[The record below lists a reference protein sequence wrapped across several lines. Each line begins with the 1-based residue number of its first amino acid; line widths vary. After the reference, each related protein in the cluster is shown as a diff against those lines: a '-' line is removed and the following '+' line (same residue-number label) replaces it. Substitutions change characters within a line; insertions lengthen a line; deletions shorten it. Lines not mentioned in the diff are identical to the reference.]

1 MIPLRDRVLVKM
13 DASLSTIIHLAPNV
27 DECREALDQ
36 ISNRGEVVAVG
47 EGKRHAKT
55 AKILPNSCKVGDFV
69 RFSELQYPS
78 FNKNGDKYVLICDGD
93 IVGIE
98 K

>member
-1 MIPLRDRVLVKM
+1 MIPLRDRILVKM
-13 DASLSTIIHLAPNV
+13 DASLSSIIHVAPNV
-27 DECREALDQ
+27 DQWREALDQ
-36 ISNRGEVVAVG
+36 ISNRGEVIAVG
-47 EGKRHAKT
+47 EGKRHPKT
-55 AKILPNSCKVGDFV
+55 AKIMPNSCKVGDFV

-78 FNKNGDKYVLICDGD
+78 FTRDGNKYVLICDGD